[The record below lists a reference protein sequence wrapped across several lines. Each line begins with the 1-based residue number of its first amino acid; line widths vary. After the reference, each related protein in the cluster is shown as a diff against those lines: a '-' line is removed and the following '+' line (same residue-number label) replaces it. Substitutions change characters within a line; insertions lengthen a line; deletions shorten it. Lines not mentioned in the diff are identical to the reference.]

1 MLSLLGTEEAS
12 LFYFCKLCAGL
23 CSSGSTSETPTR
35 SRLFILGASGAL
47 KNLKQLWVPHDMGH
61 APCLMRQL
69 PEQPHTSQACPR
81 FKTQVSPTAQ
91 MSQVREVTSLAQDHV
106 VSDRH
111 LEQSP
116 RVPLSGTSG
125 HRPPQLCS
133 SWPCDFGG
141 PAAILLHETE

>member
-1 MLSLLGTEEAS
+1 MLSLLGTEEAN
-12 LFYFCKLCAGL
+12 LLHFCKLCAEL

-47 KNLKQLWVPHDMGH
+47 KNLKQLWVSHVRS
-61 APCLMRQL
+61 CLCWQP
-69 PEQPHTSQACPR
+69 PEQPHTSQECSR

-111 LEQSP
+111 LTQSP